1 MKFKSK
7 FICLLLVF
15 VMLLSVSTV
24 VANENTTQSFKEVS
38 ADSTPVNVESKN
50 EEVLSRKNNEEY
62 CNDEAIS
69 SNSQIN
75 NPKPLK
81 SSTVLD
87 VPDVT
92 KNYGGPEKLEITL
105 TENGTPITNA
115 DIIIKLG
122 DLYYG
127 IRTDSKG
134 KAYTNIDL
142 NAGSY
147 DAIVTYKTISTTAKI
162 IVNQLSTKT
171 TLEYTTH
178 PIYGVNLTALIIK
191 S

>member
-7 FICLLLVF
+7 LICLLLVF

-81 SSTVLD
+81 SSPVLD

-105 TENGTPITNA
+105 T
-115 DIIIKLG
+115 
-122 DLYYG
+122 
-127 IRTDSKG
+127 
-134 KAYTNIDL
+134 
-142 NAGSY
+142 
-147 DAIVTYKTISTTAKI
+147 KTARQS
-162 IVNQLSTKT
+162 
-171 TLEYTTH
+171 
-178 PIYGVNLTALIIK
+178 PMLIL
-191 S
+191 